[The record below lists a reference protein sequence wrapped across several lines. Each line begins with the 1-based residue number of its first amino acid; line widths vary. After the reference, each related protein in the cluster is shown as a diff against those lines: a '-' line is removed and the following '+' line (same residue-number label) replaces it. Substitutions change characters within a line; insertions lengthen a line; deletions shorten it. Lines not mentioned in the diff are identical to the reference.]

1 MANKEHDNR
10 PILGAAPRRKM
21 VYTKGAPRPPNDEER
36 ASAGEGI
43 RLYGAG
49 QGRAGAGCLQRS
61 VSG

>member
-1 MANKEHDNR
+1 M
-10 PILGAAPRRKM
+10 L
-21 VYTKGAPRPPNDEER
+21 VVPNDEER
-36 ASAGEGI
+36 VIAEEGI